1 MFETTNQIIRKCSA
15 HGTKKKMY
23 CHVRRM
29 NGSKATFLCESD
41 ASRTF
46 LSPKRLPKGCNVG
59 ITQFHEQSPKPCMLY
74 VWCIL
79 GIYGP
84 AFKPLP
90 PGHGHGSAIVLCLPS
105 PLVVW
110 SGCGSVPL
118 PSLWCGGGVVLP
130 PLPPVVWWGCGTA
143 HIYIYNIYICIC
155 ICMYIYI
162 CIWKYVYIYMCI

>member
-1 MFETTNQIIRKCSA
+1 MGR
-15 HGTKKKMY
+15 KKMY

-29 NGSKATFLCESD
+29 NGSKATFLCESN

-84 AFKPLP
+84 AFQPPSP
-90 PGHGHGSAIVLCLPS
+90 PGDGHGSAIVLCLPS
-105 PLVVW
+105 PLLVW

-130 PLPPVVWWGCGTA
+130 PPCGVVGVWYCA
-143 HIYIYNIYICIC
+143 YIYNIYIYMYIC
-155 ICMYIYI
+155 IYIYI
-162 CIWKYVYIYMCI
+162 CI